1 MQYLSLFLLFGVCLK
16 AMTLQESISYALEH
30 NNKLKSQN
38 LSIDIS
44 KSLKASTKAKKFG
57 RLDMMASYDHYNNAR
72 TLAPLTPMAIVG
84 SPDGAYT
91 IPATNDMFNVGIA
104 YNVVLF
110 DGFAQQSAYEISEL
124 QYKNSAIKT
133 HLGKEELI
141 YNVKNIYLSILA
153 LEELLEAQTIY
164 TKAQEKLADKIEKE
178 LKLGSKS
185 RLDLLR
191 AKTSVEASISQETS
205 IKANID
211 ILKAT
216 ISALMGGKEFDKSEP
231 VDIFVLQDVKN
242 DITHKE
248 IISLDRYK
256 ATQINIKASEKKKLK
271 AKSAYYPHVDF
282 SAYYGQNFGP
292 NATKNTVPLTSS
304 AITAGQTLINEGDW
318 NHEAN
323 WQVGLHLKYNISD
336 FGQTSAMNEEAR
348 LSYLKAKLESQ
359 GVEIELKKNIITAQ
373 NKIKLAIAQYNS
385 ASKQYELLSQT
396 QKIEEVSYE
405 NDALSL
411 IDLLN
416 TRAKQ
421 ELSYAKMIDAKYNY
435 QKAKYYLDYLLE
447 KGEVK

>member
-1 MQYLSLFLLFGVCLK
+1 
-16 AMTLQESISYALEH
+16 
-30 NNKLKSQN
+30 
-38 LSIDIS
+38 
-44 KSLKASTKAKKFG
+44 
-57 RLDMMASYDHYNNAR
+57 
-72 TLAPLTPMAIVG
+72 MAIVG

-271 AKSAYYPHVDF
+271 AKSAYYPYVDF

-323 WQVGLHLKYNISD
+323 WQVGLHLKYNIFD
-336 FGQTSAMNEEAR
+336 FGQKSALNEEAR
-348 LSYLKAKLESQ
+348 IGILKAKLQSN
-359 GVEIELKKNIITAQ
+359 GVEIELRKNIITAQ
-373 NKIKLAIAQYNS
+373 NKIKLAIAQYNN
-385 ASKQYELLSQT
+385 AYKQYELLNET
-396 QKIEEVSYE
+396 LKIEQVSYD
-405 NDALSL
+405 NGASSL
-411 IDLLN
+411 TDLLD
-416 TRAKQ
+416 TRAKK
-421 ELSYAKMIDAKYNY
+421 ELSYAQVIDAKYNY